1 MVTIDVYYTHI
12 EVYPYK
18 LGDAPRI
25 EKIFS
30 KYDNVTHK
38 YVPIGYYIE
47 DSVLYLPRGA
57 NIVLLQKIFNVN
69 ANFALDPDNYYSF
82 DGGRMLFEPRNK
94 IQTEAIILNIL
105 LYIKIFPK
113 INPGKEEHSSF
124 VSSI

>member
-57 NIVLLQKIFNVN
+57 NIVLLQKI
-69 ANFALDPDNYYSF
+69 
-82 DGGRMLFEPRNK
+82 
-94 IQTEAIILNIL
+94 TILKPSITDQLLLMTIL
-105 LYIKIFPK
+105 HLIRFTTPK
-113 INPGKEEHSSF
+113 LMA
-124 VSSI
+124 